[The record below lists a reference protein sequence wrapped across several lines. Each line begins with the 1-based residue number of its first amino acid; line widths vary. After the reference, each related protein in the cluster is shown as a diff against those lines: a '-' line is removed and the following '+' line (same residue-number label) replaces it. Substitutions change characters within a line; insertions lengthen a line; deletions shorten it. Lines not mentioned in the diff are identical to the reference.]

1 MSGPAP
7 SLSLTVFA
15 VVLASALLHAGWN
28 AFVRAA
34 PDKLRGMAVMS
45 MGGSALCALALPFVA
60 VPPAEVWPWL
70 GIGFVGSLSTQA
82 LIAQAYARGELSVA
96 YPLQRGLAPIAVT
109 TGSAA
114 LFAELPGPVGFAGIG
129 AICCGV
135 AVLAFRGLGPS
146 TARAPILGVALL
158 AALLTALYTLA
169 NAKGARLS
177 VSAFDYAIWASVP
190 NGAAWAVVMAMAG
203 RKPLRLL
210 REDWIHAAGSGTVTT
225 LAFILLLWA
234 SRHAPVA
241 MVSALRE
248 TSILFGL
255 LIAWL
260 FLGERLG
267 AARWTAA
274 GFILCGVVLLRFS

>member
-1 MSGPAP
+1 MQDPAP
-7 SLSLTVFA
+7 GMSLVVFA

-34 PDKLRGMAVMS
+34 PDKVRGMAVMS

-60 VPPAEVWPWL
+60 MPPAEAWPWL
-70 GIGFVGSLSTQA
+70 GVGFLGSLSTQA
-82 LIAQAYARGELSVA
+82 LIARAYARGELSVV

-109 TGSAA
+109 AGSTV

-135 AVLAFRGLGPS
+135 AVLAYRGLGPS
-146 TARAPILGVALL
+146 TARAHLLGVALL
-158 AALLTALYTLA
+158 AALLTAIYTLA

-177 VSAFDYAIWASVP
+177 ASALDYVIWASIP
-190 NGAAWAVVMAMAG
+190 NGAAWAAIMAMAG
-203 RKPLRLL
+203 RRPLHLL
-210 REDWIHAAGSGTVTT
+210 RQDWLHALCSGAVTT
-225 LAFILLLWA
+225 LAFMLLLWA
-234 SRHAPVA
+234 TRHAPVA

-255 LIAWL
+255 LIAGL
-260 FLGERLG
+260 VLGERLG